1 MWVPGAAEGGEWTAG
16 KTIPRRCSDPT
27 CRTEVMELKEPDGNE
42 WKYHGEGNRSLVVS
56 HVQHC
61 QVLRFLK
68 FPIELPQPNKAL
80 EEVPHRLNN
89 IVEFSKHVMKPL
101 LGDNFVQPGEV
112 IQLPLD
118 FVRQLALKIQQ
129 ERPGSRCNKVMDVF
143 SGYTLCLP
151 DLTKFQTSHHIE
163 KRPPLCIEIKPKCGF
178 IPFSSHITKEIKRR
192 VCRYCM
198 HQHLKVA
205 NGKWK
210 KMSKYC
216 PLDLFSGNK
225 QRMCIALKSLLQEPQ
240 NNLKIFK
247 NGELIFG
254 CKDDQDCLMDLNELA
269 NHLKA
274 YFFPTNGVVNGPQCI
289 RTVIT
294 ELIQVITMALLSTPA
309 DSCRTGD
316 MKRTRISEEMSQ
328 CEASQFRRDVLR
340 NNIHSVENSGLPNGS
355 VLSQIL
361 QVQML
366 DMMDIDGIYPL
377 YLRVQQHLEEFPK
390 DRSRLHLDGP
400 YDESFY
406 ESLSDF
412 SQDDE
417 TVDYAARKIHQYRVA
432 TTAKDC
438 SIMIALSP
446 CLLEERPEPSS
457 IIRTSRTSFAYSIS
471 ILDLDPKPYENIA
484 HQYKLD
490 GKIINYYLQN
500 TRTKKDVTNPN
511 VYRGYE
517 ECTLFFHSVTNKRV
531 RRYAS

>member
-1 MWVPGAAEGGEWTAG
+1 M
-16 KTIPRRCSDPT
+16 
-27 CRTEVMELKEPDGNE
+27 EVKEVDGNE

-68 FPIELPQPNKAL
+68 FPIEHAQPSQAL
-80 EEVPHRLNN
+80 EEAPRRLKN
-89 IVEFSKHVMKPL
+89 IVDFSKHVMKLL

-118 FVRQLALKIQQ
+118 FVTQLALKIQP
-129 ERPGSRCNKVMDVF
+129 ERSGSRCNKVMDAF
-143 SGYTLCLP
+143 SGYALCLP
-151 DLTKFQTSHHIE
+151 DLTKFQTCHQIE

-178 IPFSSHITKEIKRR
+178 IPFSSHITKDIKRH

-210 KMSKYC
+210 RISKYC

-225 QRMCIALKSLLQEPQ
+225 QRMYIALKSLLQEPQ

-274 YFFPTNGVVNGPQCI
+274 YFFPANGVVSGPQCT
-289 RTVIT
+289 RTVIS
-294 ELIQVITMALLSTPA
+294 ELIHVITIALVSNVDT
-309 DSCRTGD
+309 CKTGD
-316 MKRTRISEEMSQ
+316 MKRTLVSQ
-328 CEASQFRRDVLR
+328 ERSHCEASHFRKEVLR
-340 NNIHSVENSGLPNGS
+340 NGIHVVENSGLPKGC
-355 VLSQIL
+355 VLSRIL

-377 YLRVQQHLEEFPK
+377 YLRVQQYIEDFPT

-400 YDESFY
+400 YNESFY
-406 ESLSDF
+406 ESLADCHL
-412 SQDDE
+412 QDDE
-417 TVDYAARKIHQYRVA
+417 TVDYAAQKIHQYRVA

-446 CLLEERPEPSS
+446 CPVEERPEPST
-457 IIRTSRTSFAYSIS
+457 IMQTSRACFVYSVS
-471 ILDLDPKPYENIA
+471 VLDLDPKPYENIA

-490 GKIINYYLQN
+490 GKIINFYLQSM
-500 TRTKKDVTNPN
+500 RGKKDVTTPN
-511 VYRGYE
+511 FYKENE
-517 ECTLFFHSVTNKRV
+517 ECTLFFHS
-531 RRYAS
+531 A

>member
-1 MWVPGAAEGGEWTAG
+1 
-16 KTIPRRCSDPT
+16 
-27 CRTEVMELKEPDGNE
+27 MELKEPDENE

-80 EEVPHRLNN
+80 EEVSHRLNN

-101 LGDNFVQPGEV
+101 LGDNLVQPGEV

-118 FVRQLALKIQQ
+118 FVRQLALKIQP
-129 ERPGSRCNKVMDVF
+129 ERPESRCNKVMDAF

-151 DLTKFQTSHHIE
+151 DLTKFQTSPQLE

-178 IPFSSHITKEIKRR
+178 IPFSSHITKEIKQHA
-192 VCRYCM
+192 CRYCM

-210 KMSKYC
+210 RMSKYC

-225 QRMCIALKSLLQEPQ
+225 QRMYIALKSLLQEPQ

-269 NHLKA
+269 NHLKT
-274 YFFPTNGVVNGPQCI
+274 YFFPANGMVSGPQCT
-289 RTVIT
+289 RTVLT
-294 ELIQVITMALLSTPA
+294 ELIHVITMALLSNAGTL
-309 DSCRTGD
+309 RTCD
-316 MKRTRISEEMSQ
+316 MKRTRISQEIRH
-328 CEASQFRRDVLR
+328 CEASHFRKDVLR
-340 NNIHSVENSGLPNGS
+340 NNIHAVENSGLPKGC
-355 VLSQIL
+355 VLSRIL

-377 YLRVQQHLEEFPK
+377 YLRVQQHLEEFTK

-400 YDESFY
+400 YNETFY
-406 ESLSDF
+406 ESLSDL

-417 TVDYAARKIHQYRVA
+417 TVDYAARKIHQYRIA

-446 CLLEERPEPSS
+446 CLLEERPEPSTV
-457 IIRTSRTSFAYSIS
+457 IKTSRTLFVYSIS

-500 TRTKKDVTNPN
+500 TRAKKEVTTANF
-511 VYRGYE
+511 YMGYE
-517 ECTLFFHSVTNKRV
+517 ECTLFFHSV
-531 RRYAS
+531 

>member
-1 MWVPGAAEGGEWTAG
+1 M
-16 KTIPRRCSDPT
+16 
-27 CRTEVMELKEPDGNE
+27 EVKELDGNE

-56 HVQHC
+56 HIQHC

-68 FPIELPQPNKAL
+68 FPIELAQPNKAL
-80 EEVPHRLNN
+80 EEVPRRLKN
-89 IVEFSKHVMKPL
+89 VVDFSKHVMKLL
-101 LGDNFVQPGEV
+101 LGHNFVQPGEV

-118 FVRQLALKIQQ
+118 FVRQLALKIQP
-129 ERPGSRCNKVMDVF
+129 ER
-143 SGYTLCLP
+143 P
-151 DLTKFQTSHHIE
+151 DLTKFQTSHQIE

-178 IPFSSHITKEIKRR
+178 IPFSSHITKDIKRR

-210 KMSKYC
+210 RISKYC

-225 QRMCIALKSLLQEPQ
+225 QRMYIALKSLLQEPQ

-269 NHLKA
+269 NHLKV
-274 YFFPTNGVVNGPQCI
+274 YFFPANGVVSGPQCT
-289 RTVIT
+289 RTVIS
-294 ELIQVITMALLSTPA
+294 ELIHVITVALVSNA
-309 DSCRTGD
+309 DTCRTGD
-316 MKRTRISEEMSQ
+316 MKRTRVSEERSH
-328 CEASQFRRDVLR
+328 CEASHFRKEVLR
-340 NNIHSVENSGLPNGS
+340 SGIHVVENSGLSKGC
-355 VLSQIL
+355 VLSRIL

-400 YDESFY
+400 YNESFY
-406 ESLSDF
+406 ESLSDLH

-417 TVDYAARKIHQYRVA
+417 TVDYAAQKIHQYRVA

-446 CLLEERPEPSS
+446 CLLEERPEPGT
-457 IIRTSRTSFAYSIS
+457 IIQTSRACVVYSVS

-490 GKIINYYLQN
+490 GKIINHYVQS
-500 TRTKKDVTNPN
+500 TRAKKDVTTPN
-511 VYRGYE
+511 FYKENE
-517 ECTLFFHSVTNKRV
+517 ECTLFFHSV
-531 RRYAS
+531 